1 MKNNN
6 LEWTNNK
13 EFKNTPKTKKETYYL
28 KTESPSGEKL
38 ICKCYN
44 VLDETPK
51 QKAGSMTRD
60 EFEKLYAELS
70 AKTEQRIS
78 DMLTTKFDQ
87 MEQKRLADKEEL
99 KQEINDFKNEIL
111 EIRKKDKEEV
121 NRKIDSIVTTINTNN
136 AKQNE
141 ILQDL
146 VIRVA
151 KLEVTVTQLK
161 ETVEEHGKRI
171 DDLAARVSVLETDIE
186 QLKESVKGLSLRMD
200 RLETRMDALEAR
212 MDKLEERMSK
222 LEDRVTSLEDRVTII
237 EDEIIELKKDK
248 K

>member
-1 MKNNN
+1 MRNNN
-6 LEWTNNK
+6 LEWTDNK
-13 EFKNTPKTKKETYYL
+13 EFKNTPKTKKETYHL
-28 KTESPSGEKL
+28 KTESPSGEEL

-44 VLDETPK
+44 ILDEIPT
-51 QKAGSMTRD
+51 QKEGSMTRD

-87 MEQKRLADKEEL
+87 MEQKRLADKEE
-99 KQEINDFKNEIL
+99 
-111 EIRKKDKEEV
+111 V

-136 AKQNE
+136 SKQNE
-141 ILQDL
+141 ILEDL
-146 VIRVA
+146 VIRVS
-151 KLEVTVTQLK
+151 KLEATVTKLK
-161 ETVEEHGKRI
+161 ETVEEHSKRI
-171 DDLAARVSVLETDIE
+171 DDLTNRVGIIEVDIV
-186 QLKESVKGLSLRMD
+186 QLKEAVKELSLRMD

>member
-13 EFKNTPKTKKETYYL
+13 EFKNIPKTKKETYHL
-28 KTESPSGEKL
+28 KTGGPSGEEL

-44 VLDETPK
+44 ILDEIPT
-51 QKAGSMTRD
+51 QKGGSMTRS

-99 KQEINDFKNEIL
+99 RQEINQ
-111 EIRKKDKEEV
+111 
-121 NRKIDSIVTTINTNN
+121 KIDSIVVTINTNN
-136 AKQNE
+136 TKQNE

-146 VIRVA
+146 VARVTKLEEIVA
-151 KLEVTVTQLK
+151 KQGQDIAELKNDVAQLK
-161 ETVEEHGKRI
+161 V
-171 DDLAARVSVLETDIE
+171 AV
-186 QLKESVKGLSLRMD
+186 KELSLRMD
-200 RLETRMDALEAR
+200 RLEARMDALEAR
-212 MDKLEERMSK
+212 MDALETRMDNIEKRMDKLEARVTN
-222 LEDRVTSLEDRVTII
+222 LEDRVAII
-237 EDEIIELKKDK
+237 EDEITELKKDK